1 MTSNANVVVHRA
13 VLVAGAVGLLGLG
26 AAGSYLFVRQS
37 SESSPASQ
45 TTTGSGVNAAAVA
58 RTSDAAQPVT
68 ITLTKDAAER
78 AGITLV
84 AAAVSSQSTV
94 LRIPGVVQPNAYKT
108 IIVTPLTSGRV
119 TRVAVELGQ
128 LVQRGQVLMEI
139 YSPELVDVRTQ
150 YLSAR
155 AALDAHELA
164 LRRTEKLVEIGA
176 ASRQEL
182 EMIHAEHTAATTSVD
197 SHRARLALLGI
208 SDQDLSVGAGS
219 ESAATFR
226 VVAPASGIVTARN
239 ANVGLNVD
247 PSMALVTVADL
258 SDVWVV
264 GEVYERDFQA
274 VAVGTS
280 ATVTFSAY
288 PELQIAGRVAY
299 IDPQVKPETRTAQV
313 RVEAPNPK
321 GQLRLGMLAQ
331 VILSATS
338 RAQTMTIPRNAV
350 QRIGSR
356 TVVYVSNPLDP
367 TQFTEREVV
376 VGESVGNSVQLASG
390 VAPGDLV
397 VSKGSFSLRAEGERL
412 GSSLPQPPIA
422 EVR

>member
-226 VVAPASGIVTARN
+226 VVAPASGIVTARS

-258 SDVWVV
+258 SDVWIV
-264 GEVYERDFQA
+264 GEVYERDFPA
-274 VAVGTS
+274 IVVGTS
-280 ATVTFSAY
+280 AAVTFPAY
-288 PELQIAGRVAY
+288 RDLQITGRVAY

-313 RVEAPNPK
+313 RVEVPNSK

-331 VILSATS
+331 LSLSTTS
-338 RAQTMTIPRNAV
+338 HAQTVTIPRDAV

-376 VGESVGNSVQLASG
+376 IGESVGDSVQLASG

-397 VSKGSFSLRAEGERL
+397 VSKGSFSLRAERERL
-412 GSSLPQPPIA
+412 GPSSPQPPIA
-422 EVR
+422 EIR